1 MVGELTRAI
10 RRSRMLRSSGVVEL
24 ERAAGRLA
32 EDTRYAGRA
41 RRRREPS
48 ACHRGQGCGPDVP
61 SHAARSAFILLVG
74 HITRPQPTSLVEL
87 RSTHIGLAPWP
98 IGHPL

>member
-32 EDTRYAGRA
+32 EDTRYARTCP
-41 RRRREPS
+41 E
-48 ACHRGQGCGPDVP
+48 
-61 SHAARSAFILLVG
+61 
-74 HITRPQPTSLVEL
+74 T
-87 RSTHIGLAPWP
+87 
-98 IGHPL
+98 